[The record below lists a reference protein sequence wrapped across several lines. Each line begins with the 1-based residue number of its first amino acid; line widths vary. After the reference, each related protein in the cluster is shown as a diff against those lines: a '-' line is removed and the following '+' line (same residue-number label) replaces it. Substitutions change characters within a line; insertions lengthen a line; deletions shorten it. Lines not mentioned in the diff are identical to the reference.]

1 MQTTA
6 VHQLSRSAAA
16 AGQHVYLRP
25 TVRPLRRRQ
34 LVESDTW

>member
-6 VHQLSRSAAA
+6 AHQLSRSAAA

-25 TVRPLRRRQ
+25 SVRPLPRPH
-34 LVESDTW
+34 VAEADTW